1 MKSIL
6 VSVFIAAL
14 LISTVSA
21 QVLEQNEPIHL
32 RAWAKVQD
40 GNPGE
45 EHISNA
51 MNRVAVQ
58 YPYLREADVMWAKRV
73 WQELDLREKIN
84 HPLYYPAQPV
94 RHRMSLMS
102 ALWNAAVI
110 EGSLN
115 VYRDEDFKVPL
126 TVDELKMKLTV
137 NDTITIPNPLDP
149 DYDTTII
156 VSKDFDPADVMYY
169 WIVEDWFFDN
179 KRSVLEKRIIGLAPM
194 REKYTTDPNTGERI
208 LQGKELL
215 FWVYFPH
222 ARNMLVKTEVFNR
235 WNDTERMTFD
245 DLFFKRIFSG
255 RIIKADNVYDRYI
268 SEFKLGLDALLE
280 ADQLKRQY
288 QEFEMD
294 LWEY

>member
-1 MKSIL
+1 MKA
-6 VSVFIAAL
+6 FIA
-14 LISTVSA
+14 TVIVAFFFTGAMMA
-21 QVLEQNEPIHL
+21 QVLDQPSPIHL

-45 EHISNA
+45 EEISNA
-51 MNRVAVQ
+51 LNRVPIPYA
-58 YPYLREADVMWAKRV
+58 YLREADVMWAKRV

-102 ALWNAAVI
+102 SLWKAAVD
-110 EGSLN
+110 EGTLT
-115 VYRDEDFKVPL
+115 VYADEDFKFPF
-126 TVDELKMKLTV
+126 TVEELKVKLTV
-137 NDTITIPNPLDP
+137 NDTLTVPNPMDP

-169 WIVEDWFFDN
+169 WVVEDWFFDN
-179 KRSVLEKRIIGLAPM
+179 KRSVLEKRIIGIAPL
-194 REKYTTDPNTGERI
+194 REKYTQDPLTGERI

-235 WNDTERMTFD
+235 FNDTERMTFD
-245 DLFFKRIFSG
+245 DLFFKRMFSG
-255 RIIKADNVYDRYI
+255 RVIKTDNVYDRFI
-268 SEFKLGLDALLE
+268 SEYKLGLDALLE
-280 ADQLKRQY
+280 SDRIKAEY
-288 QEFEMD
+288 QKFEMD

>member
-1 MKSIL
+1 MKTIFLSACIA
-6 VSVFIAAL
+6 VFL
-14 LISTVSA
+14 TGGLSA
-21 QVLEQNEPIHL
+21 QVLEQQSPKHL

-40 GNPGE
+40 GNAGE
-45 EHISNA
+45 EQISA
-51 MNRVAVQ
+51 ALNRQAIPYV
-58 YPYLREADVMWAKRV
+58 YLREADVMWSKRI
-73 WQELDLREKIN
+73 WQELDLREKVN

-102 ALWNAAVI
+102 ALWQAAVN
-110 EGSLN
+110 EGRLT
-115 VYRDEDFKVPL
+115 VYTDEDFKFPY
-126 TVDELKMKLTV
+126 TVEELKLKLTV
-137 NDTITIPNPLDP
+137 NDTMTIPNPLDP

-156 VSKDFDPADVMYY
+156 VQNEFDPADVMYY

-222 ARNMLVKTEVFNR
+222 ARDMLVKTEVFNR

-245 DLFFKRIFSG
+245 DLFFKRMFSS
-255 RIIKADNVYDRYI
+255 RIIKADNVYNRYI
-268 SEFKLGLDALLE
+268 TEFKSGLDALLE
-280 ADQLKRQY
+280 SDDLKKQY
-288 QEFEMD
+288 QEYEMD

>member
-1 MKSIL
+1 MKTIF
-6 VSVFIAAL
+6 VSLFVITFL
-14 LISTVSA
+14 LAGSAEA
-21 QVLEQNEPIHL
+21 QVLTPEPIHL

-40 GNPGE
+40 DNPGE

-51 MNRVAVQ
+51 LNRVPIP
-58 YPYLREADVMWAKRV
+58 YHYLREADVMWAKRI
-73 WQELDLREKIN
+73 WQELDLREKMN
-84 HPLYYPAQPV
+84 HPIYYPAKPV

-102 ALWNAAVI
+102 ALWQAAVT
-110 EGSLN
+110 EGTLT
-115 VYRDEDFKVPL
+115 VYKDEDFKIPY
-126 TVDELKMKLTV
+126 TVEELQVKLTV
-137 NDTITIPNPLDP
+137 SDTITVPNPYDP

-156 VSKDFDPADVMYY
+156 FTKEFDPADVMFY
-169 WIVEDWFFDN
+169 WLVEDWFFDN

-222 ARNMLVKTEVFNR
+222 ARQMLVQTEVFNR
-235 WNDTERMTFD
+235 FNDTERMTFD
-245 DLFFKRIFSG
+245 DLFFKRMFAG

-268 SEFKLGLDALLE
+268 SEYKLGLDALLE
-280 ADQLKRQY
+280 AEEVKHQMQV
-288 QEFEMD
+288 FEMD

>member
-6 VSVFIAAL
+6 VSVFIAVLFFTTA
-14 LISTVSA
+14 TA

-45 EHISNA
+45 ENISNA

-102 ALWNAAVI
+102 SLWNAAVN
-110 EGSLN
+110 EGSLT
-115 VYRDEDFKVPL
+115 VYIDEDFKVPY
-126 TVDELKMKLTV
+126 TVDELKLKLTV

-156 VSKDFDPADVMYY
+156 VTKDFDPADVMYY

-245 DLFFKRIFSG
+245 DLFFKRMFSG

-280 ADQLKRQY
+280 ADQMKRQF

>member
-6 VSVFIAAL
+6 VSVFIAL
-14 LISTVSA
+14 LLVTTATA
-21 QVLEQNEPIHL
+21 QVLEQKEPIHL

-102 ALWNAAVI
+102 SLWNAAVN
-110 EGSLN
+110 EGSLA
-115 VYRDEDFKVPL
+115 VYVDEDFKVPF

-156 VSKDFDPADVMYY
+156 VSKEFDPADVMYY

-179 KRSVLEKRIIGLAPM
+179 KRSVLEKRIIGIAPM

-245 DLFFKRIFSG
+245 DLFFKRMFAG

-280 ADQLKRQY
+280 ADQMKRQF